1 MRQETGS
8 NTSIML
14 ELPSRR
20 KQPKPPVGGRTVQ
33 TMIPHFSS
41 QGRPGLTQRGGSA
54 GREQLDT
61 DLFQGQS
68 SQQDGQ
74 AGVLRQDEAG
84 QVREG
89 MDVVE
94 TNERNGIPDVGAEA
108 NPTPEN
114 VPHELEVD
122 VQPHDVRH
130 ELLHHQQEE
139 EQDGWSLLDRI
150 RPQVPPAKAAGQAT
164 SGWESVR
171 RLGGWQVPHA
181 GRGA

>member
-1 MRQETGS
+1 MARARAGRITKSASQT
-8 NTSIML
+8 
-14 ELPSRR
+14 
-20 KQPKPPVGGRTVQ
+20 QPRPPVGGRTVK

-84 QVREG
+84 QVPEG

-114 VPHELEVD
+114 VPHELVFNMKLCR
-122 VQPHDVRH
+122 QCR
-130 ELLHHQQEE
+130 
-139 EQDGWSLLDRI
+139 
-150 RPQVPPAKAAGQAT
+150 
-164 SGWESVR
+164 
-171 RLGGWQVPHA
+171 
-181 GRGA
+181 

>member
-1 MRQETGS
+1 MARARAGRITKSASQT
-8 NTSIML
+8 
-14 ELPSRR
+14 LPSRR
-20 KQPKPPVGGRTVQ
+20 TQPRPPVGGRTVQ
-33 TMIPHFSS
+33 TMILHFSS

-84 QVREG
+84 HVREG

-108 NPTPEN
+108 NPTPEH
-114 VPHELEVD
+114 VPHELVFNMKLCR
-122 VQPHDVRH
+122 QCR
-130 ELLHHQQEE
+130 
-139 EQDGWSLLDRI
+139 
-150 RPQVPPAKAAGQAT
+150 
-164 SGWESVR
+164 
-171 RLGGWQVPHA
+171 
-181 GRGA
+181 